1 MNDRKIQV
9 INHAKRLFLEK
20 GYRNTSIQDILEDSN
35 ISRGTFYNYFPS
47 KGDLFKA
54 VYDSFLKENH
64 ARRDELLLG
73 QDLGDEEV
81 FMLQLKVHMS
91 TSFHNRFFI
100 LIDDVMS
107 SNEQDVKEFILQTRW
122 LYINWLHNRLTDIFG
137 EAKKPYLLDCAIIL
151 GSLLQHYVYFYV
163 KAKGDEEIEEAIRY
177 CFGCVK
183 TILEDVSKRDI
194 QLLSPSVLEN
204 FIPNGAKGNRDLRY
218 ELLQKANMLK
228 RCMTQDLKEQQRI
241 GYMQMV
247 DFIQDE
253 IMHHQHP
260 RPILVKTVLASM
272 SQEQYFL
279 GLDMFKSYK
288 ELVQI
293 WLENEI

>member
-1 MNDRKIQV
+1 M
-9 INHAKRLFLEK
+9 
-20 GYRNTSIQDILEDSN
+20 
-35 ISRGTFYNYFPS
+35 
-47 KGDLFKA
+47 
-54 VYDSFLKENH
+54 
-64 ARRDELLLG
+64 
-73 QDLGDEEV
+73 

-122 LYINWLHNRLTDIFG
+122 LYINWLHNRLTDVFG

-204 FIPNGAKGNRDLRY
+204 FIPNGAKGNRDS
-218 ELLQKANMLK
+218 A
-228 RCMTQDLKEQQRI
+228 I
-241 GYMQMV
+241 
-247 DFIQDE
+247 
-253 IMHHQHP
+253 
-260 RPILVKTVLASM
+260 
-272 SQEQYFL
+272 
-279 GLDMFKSYK
+279 
-288 ELVQI
+288 
-293 WLENEI
+293 